1 MAVKLPTYAEYQAR
15 VNASQPVVDLTE
27 QAEDTT
33 PTYITEDAQLI
44 EAPSSSDILSYGWN
58 VKGVTDMNKLA
69 KIGRIKGWYDVGK
82 FDDGQYK
89 TVTDL
94 YGEDFFNLTERE
106 RRNRINAIDKQ
117 NQEADYL
124 GVLAYGEDNSLLAG
138 SAGLVGALATPTT
151 LIPGVGFARS
161 GAVGLGITS
170 ALFGAEYDLLQQY

>member
-106 RRNRINAIDKQ
+106 RRNRIKKQ
-117 NQEADYL
+117 
-124 GVLAYGEDNSLLAG
+124 
-138 SAGLVGALATPTT
+138 
-151 LIPGVGFARS
+151 I
-161 GAVGLGITS
+161 I
-170 ALFGAEYDLLQQY
+170 